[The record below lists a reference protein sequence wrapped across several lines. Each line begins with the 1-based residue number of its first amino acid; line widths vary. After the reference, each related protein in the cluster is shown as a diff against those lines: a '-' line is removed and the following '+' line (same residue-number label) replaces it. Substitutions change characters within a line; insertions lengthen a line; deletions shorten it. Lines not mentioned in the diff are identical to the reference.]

1 MNKIAYI
8 FSGQGSQY
16 IGMGKEL
23 YDNFP
28 ECRNVFDETDK
39 CLGIKLSEMI
49 FEGNKEDLNRTEYTQ
64 PAIVTM
70 SLAAYKAISKYNIK
84 PFVTAGLSLGEYTAL
99 TISGVFTQSQVIP
112 WYKKGKIYAGGCTGR
127 KG

>member
-16 IGMGKEL
+16 IGMGKKL

-49 FEGNKEDLNRTEYTQ
+49 L
-64 PAIVTM
+64 
-70 SLAAYKAISKYNIK
+70 
-84 PFVTAGLSLGEYTAL
+84 
-99 TISGVFTQSQVIP
+99 
-112 WYKKGKIYAGGCTGR
+112 KK
-127 KG
+127 